1 MKSLQIRPSSPN
13 DIDKIMSMFD
23 NSRRLMR
30 ASGNVNQ
37 WINGYPS
44 RELIYNDIHN
54 GHSFIVSDE
63 DNIVGT
69 FAFIIGRDPTYE
81 HIDGIGWDD
90 DTHPYGTIHRM
101 AKAADGHG
109 IFASSINWCRSQITS
124 LRIDTHADNAEM
136 KHLIAKHGFAYKG
149 IIHIA
154 DGSPRLAY
162 QMLPTGIFGEPMKK
176 EIETHILPRYEA
188 FDDAHKRDHVETVI
202 RNSLKL
208 AQHYDVD
215 INKVYAIAAYH
226 DLGLC
231 EGRERHHIVSGE
243 ILMSDSNL
251 RKWFSD
257 SELHLMAE
265 AIEDHRASS
274 GNAPR
279 SIYGKIVAE
288 ADRDI
293 EPLKIIQRTI
303 QYGLSHYP
311 ELDKEGHWQRTL
323 EHLHE
328 KYAEGGYLK
337 LWLPESDNATKL
349 AELRRII
356 ADEKELRK
364 HFEHFFITL
373 TQS

>member
-1 MKSLQIRPSSPN
+1 
-13 DIDKIMSMFD
+13 
-23 NSRRLMR
+23 
-30 ASGNVNQ
+30 
-37 WINGYPS
+37 
-44 RELIYNDIHN
+44 
-54 GHSFIVSDE
+54 
-63 DNIVGT
+63 
-69 FAFIIGRDPTYE
+69 
-81 HIDGIGWDD
+81 
-90 DTHPYGTIHRM
+90 
-101 AKAADGHG
+101 
-109 IFASSINWCRSQITS
+109 
-124 LRIDTHADNAEM
+124 
-136 KHLIAKHGFAYKG
+136 
-149 IIHIA
+149 
-154 DGSPRLAY
+154 
-162 QMLPTGIFGEPMKK
+162 
-176 EIETHILPRYEA
+176 
-188 FDDAHKRDHVETVI
+188 
-202 RNSLKL
+202 
-208 AQHYDVD
+208 
-215 INKVYAIAAYH
+215 
-226 DLGLC
+226 
-231 EGRERHHIVSGE
+231 
-243 ILMSDSNL
+243 MSDSNL